1 MSVLIKKVS
10 TIEYGANF
18 YPAAHW
24 KHLSRFATGEE
35 RDPRGLFLLTD
46 DKWDAWP
53 YALNGMPSQARKFR
67 FNFSRLQT
75 FIKLYVKWYCY
86 HNILGTSGNLPSAL
100 PNLPLVLGRTDGY
113 ISEHSFRSIDDIS
126 PSTIFQ
132 DLWDAQIR
140 GSFLDRARLPS
151 KATAIQQH
159 TRTFWLR
166 MKLEFG
172 SPHKI
177 PPIAPFIKVKP
188 AEFAADRRKIIP
200 EHVIRQLTNKLGLHR
215 EKKDLLNRYDHLRL
229 CVLMLCICLGRR
241 ANEILLSPRGI
252 GSDGPLSR
260 HPSKT
265 GSMEGSLWFQFLPNK
280 KGITDKVFISPEWE
294 DIALYCVHEL
304 VKYSDEI
311 RHLAAPEE
319 RRLLILVS
327 RLNWTYGLYARSK
340 PPAKHKRIIKCNDS
354 AKTSDSSVNY
364 AYLLDSEN
372 YKVWLNGCDVRTGV
386 LELWGITSDGST
398 NGPVYRLLLSYT
410 RHTRHSALALD
421 PQTSLVARQ
430 RDLNHQ
436 DRDGQFAYQH
446 RLLENNDTLL
456 NKIKEGKLLGRG
468 VEWLSVLLEV
478 DISATP
484 VQSSYKPGCPSPMTP
499 RMLLLIKNNPMFLQL
514 NRVPG
519 GICMWPQGPG
529 GCAEYLNCTS
539 ASEGGCHSFFLDV
552 DDVQMLKELTDKAE
566 KERRMYKESET
577 AGRTV
582 QAQKRAIP
590 AHRTEELRNESMRRS
605 SKETLLKLRRMQ
617 SEIEEQGL

>member
-1 MSVLIKKVS
+1 MKRVLIV
-10 TIEYGANF
+10 EYGANF
-18 YPAAHW
+18 YPVAHW
-24 KHLSRFATGEE
+24 KHISRFATGEE

-46 DKWDAWP
+46 DKWESWP

-86 HNILGTSGNLPSAL
+86 HKILGNAGILPGGLPSL
-100 PNLPLVLGRTDGY
+100 PVVLVRADRY
-113 ISEHSFRSIDDIS
+113 ISEHGFRSIDDIS
-126 PSTIFQ
+126 PAAIFQ
-132 DLWDAQIR
+132 GLWDAQIR
-140 GSFLDRARLPS
+140 GSFLEGARLPP

-159 TRTFWLR
+159 TRAFWQR

-172 SPHKI
+172 SPHVI
-177 PPIAPFIKVKP
+177 PPTAPCIKVMP
-188 AEFAADRRKIIP
+188 AEFAADRSKIIP
-200 EHVIRQLTNKLGLHR
+200 EHVVRQLTNKLGLHR
-215 EKKDLLNRYDHLRL
+215 EKKDILNRYDHLRL

-241 ANEILLSPRGI
+241 VNETLLSPRGI

-265 GSMEGSLWFQFLPNK
+265 GSTEGSLWFQFLPNK
-280 KGITDKVFISPEWE
+280 KGLADKVFISPEWE
-294 DIALYCVHEL
+294 DIVIYCVHEL

-340 PPAKHKRIIKCNDS
+340 PPVEHKRISKCADDAEPENSS
-354 AKTSDSSVNY
+354 ANHAY
-364 AYLLDSEN
+364 ALDSEN
-372 YKVWLNGCDVRTGV
+372 YTVWLNGCDVRRGV
-386 LELWGITSDGST
+386 LELWGITSDGSA
-398 NGPVYRLLLSYT
+398 NSPVYRLLISYA
-410 RHTRHSALALD
+410 RHTRQSALSLD
-421 PQTSLVARQ
+421 PQTSLLTRQ

-436 DRDGQFAYQH
+436 DRDEQFAYQH

-456 NKIKEGKLLGRG
+456 KKIKEGKLIGRG
-468 VEWLSVLLEV
+468 VEWLSVLLGL

-484 VQSSYKPGCPSPMTP
+484 AQSGFKLGCPSPMTP
-499 RMLLLIKNNPMFLQL
+499 RMLLLVKNNPMFLRS

-519 GICMWPQGPG
+519 GKCMWPQGPG

-539 ASEGGCHSFFLDV
+539 AGEGGCHSFFSDV
-552 DDVQMLKELTDKAE
+552 DDVQMLKELNDKADE
-566 KERRMYKESET
+566 ERRLYEESDS

-582 QAQKRAIP
+582 QAQKRAIL
-590 AHRTEELRNESMRRS
+590 ARRTEDLRDESMRRS
-605 SKETLLKLRRMQ
+605 SEETLLKLRRMQ

>member
-10 TIEYGANF
+10 TVEYGANF

-35 RDPRGLFLLTD
+35 CDPRGLFLLAD
-46 DKWDAWP
+46 DKWEAWP

-86 HNILGTSGNLPSAL
+86 HKILGTAGNLPGGL
-100 PNLPLVLGRTDGY
+100 PNLPVTLVRADRY
-113 ISEHSFRSIDDIS
+113 INEHGFRSIDDIS
-126 PSTIFQ
+126 PSAIFQ

-140 GSFLDRARLPS
+140 GSFLDGVRLPS

-159 TRTFWLR
+159 TRSFWQR
-166 MKLEFG
+166 MKLDFG
-172 SPHKI
+172 SPHII

-188 AEFAADRRKIIP
+188 AEFAADKSKIIP

-241 ANEILLSPRGI
+241 ANEILLSPRGT

-260 HPSKT
+260 HPSKA
-265 GSMEGSLWFQFLPNK
+265 GSIEGSLWFQFLPNK
-280 KGITDKVFISPEWE
+280 NGIADKVFISPEWE

-304 VKYSDEI
+304 IKYSDEI

-340 PPAKHKRIIKCNDS
+340 PPVEHKRIVKDADNAKAKDS
-354 AKTSDSSVNY
+354 SINYAYALESVNY
-364 AYLLDSEN
+364 TI
-372 YKVWLNGCDVRTGV
+372 WLNGCDGRTGV
-386 LELWGITSDGST
+386 LELWGITSDGSA
-398 NGPVYRLLLSYT
+398 NSPVYRLLISYT
-410 RHTRHSALALD
+410 RHTRQSALSLN
-421 PQTSLVARQ
+421 PQTSLVACQ

-436 DRDGQFAYQH
+436 ERDGQFAYQH

-456 NKIKEGKLLGRG
+456 KKLKEGKLMGRG
-468 VEWLSVLLEV
+468 VEWLSVLLGV
-478 DISATP
+478 NISATP
-484 VQSSYKPGCPSPMTP
+484 IQSSFKPGCPSPMTP

-514 NRVPG
+514 NRVLG
-519 GICMWPQGPG
+519 GICMLPQGPC

-539 ASEGGCHSFFLDV
+539 ASEGGCHSFLIDV
-552 DDVQMLKELTDKAE
+552 DDVQMLKELNDKAE
-566 KERRMYKESET
+566 EEQRMYKESDS

-582 QAQKRAIP
+582 QAQKRAIL
-590 AHRTEELRNESMRRS
+590 ARRTEKLRDESMRRS
-605 SKETLLKLRRMQ
+605 SEETLLKLRKLQ